1 MSGLIVVQFTFMG
14 IKNFITDALYK
25 PNDYIAYHVGRELA
39 ELHPGKGIIE
49 GETGYFDL
57 EEFVRANQ
65 CEIVHESSIFNHI
78 RTDWYS
84 PNERLKEAIKNSWL
98 NVLWR
103 GQLLDVVIMTFSEGS
118 YSSRHHWIVA
128 DDKNLAM
135 AFFKEVC
142 EWTSEVR
149 GEVLVFQDGAWAK
162 NKKLFN
168 AIKSATFDNVVLVDT
183 LKREIRTEF
192 AQFFQSRDVY
202 EKHGIPWKRG
212 VLFIGPPGNGKTH
225 TVKALINLL
234 GQPCLYV
241 KSFKSEYGT
250 EEENMRLVFERARI
264 TTPCLLVLED
274 LDSMITNESRS
285 FFLNELDGFETN
297 NGVVVLATTNHPE
310 LLDPAILD
318 RPSRFDRKY
327 YFHLPAEAERHGY
340 ITGWN
345 TQLQSELRLT
355 EAGITGL
362 VKDTDGFSFAYIKE
376 VFLSSMMQWLTSEG
390 VSMDKVVRSQA
401 AQLREQMTEGAKAA
415 DKQ

>member
-1 MSGLIVVQFTFMG
+1 MG
-14 IKNFITDALYK
+14 IENFITDALYK

-39 ELHPGKGIIE
+39 ELYPGKGIIE

-57 EEFVRANQ
+57 EEFVRAER
-65 CEIVHESSIFNHI
+65 CEIVYESSIFNHI

-84 PNERLKEAIKNSWL
+84 PNERLREAITNSWL

-103 GQLLDVVIMTFSEGS
+103 GQLLDVVILTFTEGC

-128 DDKNLAM
+128 DDKSVAT

-149 GEVLVFQDGAWAK
+149 GEVLVFQDGEWTK

-168 AIKSATFDNVVLVDT
+168 AIKSATFSNLVLVDS
-183 LKREIRTEF
+183 LKREIKTEF

-202 EKHGIPWKRG
+202 EKYGIPWKRG

-225 TVKALINLL
+225 TVKALINEL
-234 GQPCLYV
+234 GHPCLYV

-250 EEENMRLVFERARI
+250 EEENMRLVFARART

-310 LLDPAILD
+310 RLDPAILD

-327 YFHLPAEAERHGY
+327 YFHLPAEAERQAY
-340 ITGWN
+340 IARWN

-355 EAGITGL
+355 AAGVTDL

-376 VFLSSMMQWLTSEG
+376 VFLSSMMHWLTAERA
-390 VSMDKVVRSQA
+390 SMDKVARAQA
-401 AQLREQMTEGAKAA
+401 AQLREQMSAIAKPAKAEA
-415 DKQ
+415 DNATQHSN